1 MSNLIYEGD
10 IIANFG
16 RYLPTPYIFSILIS
30 EVDTGDARM
39 TVNLNVNVDAS
50 IFTDDIT
57 LEEQIKKLNFYWMW
71 SDTLLEDNQF
81 VFDLVRDD
89 GSNIFLIDK
98 DAMLNSQTL
107 LYDSEGN
114 RIIKYIMAEGD
125 DVFPDGDTWG
135 GFPNLYVYAFSTSE
149 DLSEDYWNPLS
160 SGYPVDDGDHWK
172 EFLKTEI
179 SDIAYE
185 QVMAGGNIPDP
196 TETIWVDANEA
207 AYADVPLQAITSL
220 YYKSN
225 KITHEEIV
233 ESFQDLV
240 AEYQEQSE
248 TDSHLKDVLDN
259 ISYLLEIYGNDVE
272 LLPKL
277 NEFRRAFPS
286 KTSATAPGQV
296 YLKYRKKIY
305 TANSVIEL
313 DEQVYKKV
321 VSNSKIIDDRE
332 YGFTSFEGIDTLE
345 VCGESDCLNEC
356 ELVSNFTFDRQ
367 LLHYHTTVGVGA
379 GTLGSAEMVGAN
391 YGFFFF
397 DYEKAQTF
405 TSNAAILGSMDINK
419 VKEIWGESIFNL
431 GYQLSE
437 VKLERQ
443 YTTTAGPTTAPTV
456 PLMDMVADYDYPNGF
471 PEMDTLEHTYY
482 GDSDDAGYYEYAQSF
497 VIDEESERS
506 ELESCTAK
514 SFLTLR
520 NFDLAPEDDSRLGL
534 SPLGDYGLMCFEFQ
548 DLMGEEI
555 AIIGDADEADYEYI
569 ATVTI
574 EDNTLDIFQALID
587 VFGTFSTDFQAYY
600 DAATEACAYSSVDG
614 VFNDYFITWA
624 TEEWPDLATSPWVMA
639 AAVYYLYLDLLEGTF
654 DWDMDLIALATQ
666 TMASAISP
674 TTGTLD
680 QLQIFYEAF
689 VALTGLVN
697 DIETSED
704 FEGYEISKEF
714 TCTQDITEVPVYENP
729 EGTMCDLVHTEEWTG
744 RTIAEEEDKEAPG
757 TWTYIGHVSE
767 LVGWEYTFGDI
778 PNLQQGMIDHFDG
791 NWWESDVSGDWTS
804 YSSEYNCV
812 DLYTWREMEPNFLE
826 LDKGTSLVD
835 WIGGGEP
842 YDRYRFAWYGW
853 LSSDTEGMASESSP
867 EECDTQYRIVWVAHS
882 PGTSFGSVQAQEWAC
897 FPRGAK
903 CEEDIS
909 TDLDKC
915 SCGTSDAWGDC
926 TVVGYDDWAE
936 KPFCDRDWWLPDAT
950 AEMTAA
956 ELAAEYDTSW
966 AGGEA

>member
-16 RYLPTPYIFSILIS
+16 RYLPTPYIFSILIG

-125 DVFPDGDTWG
+125 NVFPAGDTWG
-135 GFPNLYVYAFSTSE
+135 DLSNLYVYAFSTSE
-149 DLSEDYWNPLS
+149 DLTEDYWNPVAP
-160 SGYPVDDGDHWK
+160 GYPVAIDDHWE

-185 QVMAGGNIPDP
+185 QVMDGGSIPDP
-196 TETIWVDANEA
+196 TETIWVDANDA

-286 KTSATAPGQV
+286 KTSATTPGQV

-332 YGFTSFEGIDTLE
+332 YGFTSFEGIDTSE
-345 VCGESDCLNEC
+345 VCGESGCTDPC

-419 VKEIWGESIFNL
+419 VKEIWGEGVFNL

-443 YTTTAGPTTAPTV
+443 YTTLSVDPFGTLIEMAGALT
-456 PLMDMVADYDYPNGF
+456 PLIDMVAKYNYDEGYP
-471 PEMDTLEHTYY
+471 ELQYVEHTYY
-482 GDSDDAGYYEYAQSF
+482 GDTDVVGYYEYAQSF
-497 VIDEESERS
+497 EVDFDTSGMTLEEAKDVAGRQLSE
-506 ELESCTAK
+506 CTAK
-514 SFLTLR
+514 SFLVLR
-520 NFDLAPEDDSRLGL
+520 NFDLVPETSGADSA
-534 SPLGDYGLMCFEFQ
+534 LGDYGLMCFEFQ
-548 DLMGEEI
+548 DLMGEDVQRI
-555 AIIGDADEADYEYI
+555 DEVGTSTRLEYI

-574 EDNTLDIFQALID
+574 EDNTLEIFQAIID

-654 DWDMDLIALATQ
+654 DGDMDLIALATQ

-674 TTGTLD
+674 TTGTLT

-697 DIETSED
+697 DIETEES
-704 FEGYEISKEF
+704 FPEGYEISKEF
-714 TCTQDITEVPVYENP
+714 TCTQDIGEVPVYENP
-729 EGTMCDLVHTEEWTG
+729 EGTMCDLVHTEEWETDEP
-744 RTIAEEEDKEAPG
+744 EEKPAP
-757 TWTYIGHVSE
+757 
-767 LVGWEYTFGDI
+767 
-778 PNLQQGMIDHFDG
+778 
-791 NWWESDVSGDWTS
+791 ESAGPDEWV
-804 YSSEYNCV
+804 
-812 DLYTWREMEPNFLE
+812 
-826 LDKGTSLVD
+826 LVD
-835 WIGGGEP
+835 RFDDKIGWAWNSLTDGLSIWNKFKNEFGWDLSIWSEVDTFFEDPDDAYWNIFQPLIKEFFQAGEDAEKSLTLP
-842 YDRYRFAWYGW
+842 AF
-853 LSSDTEGMASESSP
+853 TSESLRFYVP
-867 EECDTQYRIVWVAHS
+867 RGFDIDTLEDRNPSEKYVVTGLAWNTGNCTLYFSRYKWTTPDGSWQEMTDAETADLD
-882 PGTSFGSVQAQEWAC
+882 PGDLDDEGNSVFFGSEDAGGS
-897 FPRGAK
+897 GA
-903 CEEDIS
+903 
-909 TDLDKC
+909 
-915 SCGTSDAWGDC
+915 
-926 TVVGYDDWAE
+926 TVYWE
-936 KPFCDRDWWLPDAT
+936 KPTEEVDIGV
-950 AEMTAA
+950 
-956 ELAAEYDTSW
+956 
-966 AGGEA
+966 GGDG